1 MTFRI
6 TLFDR
11 ERGHVKEYSS
21 FGKKN
26 DLIPCWEALPMQVFS
41 FLKTEQNKGQ
51 WSEWTALGTQYH
63 ANHCL
68 FASSSLF
75 LAPVKTE
82 GK

>member
-6 TLFDR
+6 NLFDR

-51 WSEWTALGTQYH
+51 WSE
-63 ANHCL
+63 
-68 FASSSLF
+68 
-75 LAPVKTE
+75 
-82 GK
+82 